1 MNQLDRARKEDRRRK
16 RAHWLVTVS
25 YADQGL
31 FGRVYTDCEKAERF
45 AARQL
50 RSPQVEDAKV
60 KQISQEI
67 VESKLPRWGECEL
80 STPENGIFA
89 GRPAIPSRGGRDSG
103 D

>member
-1 MNQLDRARKEDRRRK
+1 MKQLDRERKEDCRRK
-16 RAHWLVTVS
+16 HTHWLVTVS

-31 FGRVYTDCEKAERF
+31 FGRVYTDREKAERF

-50 RSPQVEDAKV
+50 KSPQVKDAKV
-60 KQISQEI
+60 NQISQEI
-67 VESKLPRWGECEL
+67 VESKLPTGECEL

-89 GRPAIPSRGGRDSG
+89 GGPAIPSRSGRDSG